1 VTGGAG
7 PRPVQRARSLALA
20 LALALGWAAALAC
33 AGPPSPDALVRQGH
47 THLALREVTEAAARF
62 SEALEMAPGH
72 TGGLAGMARVRSI
85 QGRPEAAMQLLDE
98 LAARHPDRWR
108 SLAGEERCRVWEQV
122 ALRRQ
127 RAGRLDDAL
136 ALTDARDRAG
146 CSAAGTAQ
154 LRARLLT
161 ARAELWRRRHE
172 SRRALADY
180 RAALEADPSALEA
193 LVGTGEL
200 LLATGQFREAARL
213 LSEGLKHHPRDARL
227 RRLMVAALSQRG
239 GAPAGR

>member
-1 VTGGAG
+1 VTG
-7 PRPVQRARSLALA
+7 RARSRCVRRAPALALVLALA
-20 LALALGWAAALAC
+20 GAGLLAC

-62 SEALEMAPGH
+62 SEALEMTPGH
-72 TGGLAGMARVRSI
+72 AGGLAGMARVRSI
-85 QGRPEAAMQLLDE
+85 QGRPEAAMQLLDQ

-127 RAGRLDDAL
+127 RADRLDDAL
-136 ALTDARDRAG
+136 ALTDARDAAG
-146 CSAAGTAQ
+146 CPAAETVR

-161 ARAELWRRRHE
+161 ARAELWRRRHD

-180 RAALEADPSALEA
+180 RAALAADPSALDA

-200 LLATGQFREAARL
+200 LLAMGRFREAAQL

-239 GAPAGR
+239 GGPADR